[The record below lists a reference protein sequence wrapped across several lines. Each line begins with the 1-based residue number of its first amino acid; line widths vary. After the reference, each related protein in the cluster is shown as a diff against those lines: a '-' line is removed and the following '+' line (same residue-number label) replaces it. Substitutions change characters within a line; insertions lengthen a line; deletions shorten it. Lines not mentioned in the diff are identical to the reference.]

1 MHSFIITS
9 WNALHF
15 HKHAVELINGILEM
29 IQEKNKILKME
40 HKLYFRHQTKNSRLN

>member
-15 HKHAVELINGILEM
+15 HKHAFELINGILEM
-29 IQEKNKILKME
+29 IQEQNRILEME
-40 HKLYFRHQTKNSRLN
+40 HELHFPHQTKNSRVN